1 MKKRRTQIIAGIV
14 LVSMLC
20 NLFSGGIHVERT
32 KATNEENGGT
42 GSIVVEVKEHSKQPF
57 QYKNCKVEMLCEN
70 YIQIQ
75 GTNRR
80 LQQVKKAL
88 EQRCDVVSVQKDY
101 SYCLQ
106 VVQEEKNTNDPKLQ
120 KQWGLWNDGTYVYTN
135 SQGKEIQ
142 AVAGVD
148 CKVKLAWEQ
157 FQSSQE
163 DEEVLVAVIDTGIDY
178 QHEDLKDSMWKN
190 KKEIPG
196 NGIDDDNNGYIDD
209 VYGWDFYNNDASV
222 CTYSANGKAKVAD
235 NDNHGTHCAGTIAAT
250 ANNGVG
256 IAGIVSNV
264 NVKIMALKAM
274 GGVNEGTSTSKLIKA
289 IKYAMNNGAD
299 IVNASWGGEMNKG
312 EDLALKKVMAGSG
325 LLFVCSAGN
334 CGQNKDVSVSYPASY
349 NKDLNNVI
357 AVGSIDCD
365 GKVSDFSNYGKSVDI
380 MAPGSGIYGT
390 SVGGYATMSGT
401 SMAAPFV
408 TGVAAMLYAGK
419 DYRYPAD
426 VKRILSESYTK
437 LDTLSEELVA
447 NAGII
452 NALAA
457 VEKRSELKEDKQPPR
472 LTLPKKVYTECIK
485 VEAEDLG
492 ESGIAC
498 VLYARG
504 NHTLSY
510 FRHGARGDTV
520 ENGQVTV
527 EKNGSYSF
535 YSKDQAGNETIATC
549 KVDIDKKSPVLKI
562 MKKKKKT
569 YVVAK
574 DTQSGLKK
582 AWILPGKHTRKEIKH
597 TKKGIGIKK
606 KKRVRGKWITF
617 YAEDQAGNVTFSV
630 CGL

>member
-1 MKKRRTQIIAGIV
+1 MKKRRTQIIAGVV
-14 LVSMLC
+14 LASMLC

-32 KATNEENGGT
+32 KATNEESGGT

-88 EQRCDVVSVQKDY
+88 EQRCDVVSLQKDY

-106 VVQEEKNTNDPKLQ
+106 VAQEEKYTNDPKLQ

-135 SQGKEIQ
+135 SQGEEIQ

-148 CKVKLAWEQ
+148 CNARLAWEQ
-157 FQSSQE
+157 FQSSSQE
-163 DEEVLVAVIDTGIDY
+163 REVVVAVIDTGIDY
-178 QHEDLKDSMWKN
+178 QHEDLKESMWVN

-196 NGIDDDNNGYIDD
+196 NGIDDDKNGYIDD

-222 CTYSANGKAKVAD
+222 CTYSINGKARVAD

-256 IAGIVSNV
+256 IAGVASNV

-299 IVNASWGGEMNKG
+299 IVNASWGGEMNQG
-312 EDLALKKVMAGSG
+312 QDLALKKMIACSG

-349 NKDLNNVI
+349 NTELDNVI

-380 MAPGSGIYGT
+380 MAPGAGIYGT

-408 TGVAAMLYAGK
+408 TGVATMLYAGK
-419 DYRYPAD
+419 EFLYPAN
-426 VKRILSESYTK
+426 VKKILLESYTK
-437 LDTLSEELVA
+437 LDTLSEGLVA
-447 NAGII
+447 NAGMID
-452 NALAA
+452 ALVA
-457 VEKRSELKEDKQPPR
+457 VEKRGELKEDRIAPQI
-472 LTLPKKVYTECIK
+472 TLLQDPYAKSVKVTVTEF
-485 VEAEDLG
+485 G

-498 VLYARG
+498 VLYAKG
-504 NHTLSY
+504 NHGLSY
-510 FRHGARGDTV
+510 FRHGARGDLV
-520 ENGQVTV
+520 QNGQITI
-527 EKNGSYSF
+527 EKSGSYTF
-535 YSKDQAGNETIATC
+535 YARDLEGNETIAVK
-549 KVDIDKKSPVLKI
+549 KVEIDKTPPMLKI
-562 MKKKKKT
+562 MKRKKKT
-569 YVVAK
+569 YVFAK
-574 DTQSGLKK
+574 DSQSGLKK

-597 TKKGIGIKK
+597 SKKVIGIKK
-606 KKRVRGKWITF
+606 EKRVRAKWITF

-630 CGL
+630 CKV